1 MTDDKSTIDKKNHL
15 DIKDEDVARFETEG
29 DLTQHQQELD
39 PDELTSLRARRQ
51 AARQHEDA
59 FIVATD
65 LEDDDQRHWQEAE
78 LEIDATRNTSV
89 LGVEDE
95 DASGQSPAVVSLN
108 REQSQ
113 DNGKSDD
120 ELEEGLEDTF
130 PASDPVSATSTAV
143 SGRAGKR

>member
-1 MTDDKSTIDKKNHL
+1 MTDDKFTIDKKNHL

-65 LEDDDQRHWQEAE
+65 LEDDDQR
-78 LEIDATRNTSV
+78 DAAPGT
-89 LGVEDE
+89 
-95 DASGQSPAVVSLN
+95 
-108 REQSQ
+108 REQ
-113 DNGKSDD
+113 
-120 ELEEGLEDTF
+120 
-130 PASDPVSATSTAV
+130 P
-143 SGRAGKR
+143 

>member
-15 DIKDEDVARFETEG
+15 DFKDEDVARFETEG

-65 LEDDDQRHWQEAE
+65 LEDDDQR
-78 LEIDATRNTSV
+78 DAAPGT
-89 LGVEDE
+89 
-95 DASGQSPAVVSLN
+95 
-108 REQSQ
+108 REQ
-113 DNGKSDD
+113 
-120 ELEEGLEDTF
+120 
-130 PASDPVSATSTAV
+130 P
-143 SGRAGKR
+143 